1 MPNNFYKSVLS
12 WFQGEDKTN
21 LTSGAL
27 DKPLKR
33 SELFL
38 EEYQTWINST
48 KILEFKNQ
56 IKLQFQALKSNQ
68 EKPNSILFLL
78 SPQSNGF
85 IFFVDDFNLASDLG
99 FFQEY
104 CKDFLIEQGYIL
116 NQADVKIRSRNGE
129 IVETERYYLKPKPNH
144 EEVLSGL
151 VSQGFGNILLE
162 LEQVNGRHK
171 QFKLQCNWYSD
182 RNYKAPIPFE
192 EFVELLCN

>member
-33 SELFL
+33 SNFFK
-38 EEYQTWINST
+38 EEYQIWSKT
-48 KILEFKNQ
+48 Q
-56 IKLQFQALKSNQ
+56 KLQDFKDQLRLQFEALKSNVAD
-68 EKPNSILFLL
+68 PSSILFLL

-85 IFFVDDFNLASDLG
+85 IFFVDDDFSPADLT

-104 CKDFLIEQGYIL
+104 CKDFLVEQGYIL
-116 NQADVKIRSRNGE
+116 NQADIKIRSRNGE
-129 IVETERYYLKPKPNH
+129 IVETDRYYLKPKPNH
-144 EEVLSGL
+144 EELLSGL
-151 VSQGFGNILLE
+151 VSQAFGNILLE

-182 RNYKAPIPFE
+182 RNYKEPIPFE
-192 EFVELLCN
+192 EFIELLCG